1 MSEFTKPL
9 LVANIF
15 RNLMIVLI
23 ISIGVCVGGANVE
36 YFSDS
41 GDRPPKQTG
50 RGITLPIVEKA
61 AYARLEF
68 AAALA

>member
-1 MSEFTKPL
+1 
-9 LVANIF
+9 
-15 RNLMIVLI
+15 MIVLI
-23 ISIGVCVGGANVE
+23 ISIGVCVGGANGE

-61 AYARLEF
+61 AYACLEF